1 MIHVHCSV
9 CFIFQ
14 VYQKKI
20 VPVSKGGMSL
30 LIYPPSLTFA
40 QTWTLKKSMVSVRE
54 LSFPT
59 LGIICWRWCSDL
71 WVFDGFCGV
80 NHDPPHTAACDGC
93 HNHQLVILRSPDG
106 FCNLCNSPKGEED
119 DAQKNEQ
126 HLSAGFFLPTV
137 SWEHFTCGRRRCQA
151 FCETIEQK
159 Q

>member
-1 MIHVHCSV
+1 MWSQWRHLH
-9 CFIFQ
+9 
-14 VYQKKI
+14 
-20 VPVSKGGMSL
+20 
-30 LIYPPSLTFA
+30 IYPPSLTFA
-40 QTWTLKKSMVSVRE
+40 QTWTLKKSMVSVKE

-80 NHDPPHTAACDGC
+80 NHDPPHTAASDGC

-126 HLSAGFFLPTV
+126 HLSAGFFFGQQFLGNTSLAEEDAARP
-137 SWEHFTCGRRRCQA
+137 FA
-151 FCETIEQK
+151 KQK
-159 Q
+159 NRSNKI